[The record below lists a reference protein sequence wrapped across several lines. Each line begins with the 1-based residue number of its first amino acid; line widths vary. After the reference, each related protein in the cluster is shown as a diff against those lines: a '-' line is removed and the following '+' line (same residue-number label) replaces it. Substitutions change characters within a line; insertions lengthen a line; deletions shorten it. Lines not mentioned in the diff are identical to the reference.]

1 MLEKRKNYEIALF
14 VIGCILLNYI
24 GKILANHF
32 VLPLWLDSVGT
43 VFTAYV
49 LGPFCGAVVGVTVNV
64 IYGIL
69 FSYTHMV
76 YALVSAV
83 VAVLVGILA
92 KKGWL
97 ENLFLALSTSFF
109 VTILSVACSVP
120 LNYLFFD
127 GAIGNVWGDGV
138 TELFKRLGLNSVLSH
153 IIGEFYLDFSD
164 KTLTVLILF
173 LVIRCY
179 RRHRNVFHEH
189 SNQKTSHKKGRKTEK
204 VRMLIALLLCGSLL
218 LTPVAGFAKKDV
230 TASSGTK
237 EQASDTDNYNAY
249 VQTIYNGSNGLPGG
263 SANDIAQTNDGVLWI
278 GTYGGLYRYG
288 GNEFE
293 WMDTFDSVKNVN
305 CLYTDEE
312 GRLWIGTN
320 DTGLSI
326 CIKEK
331 ISNVVTA
338 EDGLPA
344 DSVRCITQCTDGDY
358 YVGTTGALAVL
369 TLAGGLS
376 VQSLIPEIVYASS
389 ISADQ
394 NGNVAVVTNE
404 GKLYVLRDRKIVSE
418 ITAEDGE
425 AYTCCSF
432 DESGILYAGTTGRV
446 IDLFEADAN
455 DWKRTDTL
463 ICEGLRNL
471 KSLHFSEEGTLFIC
485 ADTGMGY
492 VDGTQQYHGIQSD
505 SFNSSVDHMLIDYQG
520 NLWFTS
526 SRLGLLRLCPSVFTD
541 IYHEAGLSD
550 QVVNCVTRWNGNFC
564 FGTDNGLDMMNED
577 LTKAAVNNLTDRFT
591 GVRIRNLY
599 VDNRNHL
606 WISTSGSGLF
616 EVDKWGNV
624 TEYTTANGLPG
635 NKLRMVIEL
644 EDGTIVSAGDSGI
657 AYIENG
663 KVTGVIGC
671 TDGLDNP
678 KVLCLLGQADGT
690 VLAGTD
696 GGGVSV
702 IRERKVV
709 QTLTRQDGLGS
720 EVILRMIS
728 DSDGKGTFFVTSN
741 SICYQDDNGIRIL
754 DFPYYNNYDIVEGK
768 NGMLFV
774 LGSAGIYVVDKHDL
788 LAGDADYK
796 LLDSQAGLL
805 KAFTPNAWN
814 YMDEDENLYL
824 STDTGVVCM
833 NLNRYAVS
841 VRSYRM
847 IVRSI
852 KVDDTTYSVERGETT
867 VLPSGVSR
875 MEIVPEIINY
885 SLNLPYVSVYLEGF
899 DKQPKIVP
907 QDQLKSI
914 VYTNLPVGTYT
925 FRLGV
930 MDSRGK
936 KVVAESSYTIEK
948 EREIYDNWWFV
959 LYTVFVFAVAV
970 AYLTWLF
977 FRTQIQRTLNMQK
990 KELEFAKS
998 QIEMG
1003 NETVLTIARTVD
1015 AKDENTS
1022 QHSVRVS
1029 EYSVMIAKRLG
1040 FDDAACE
1047 QLRKAALL
1055 HDIGKIGIPD
1065 RVLNKPGRLTD
1076 EEYEIMKSHVVK
1088 GAEILKKFTLVEN
1101 VQEGAL
1107 YHHERYDG
1115 RGYVHGLKGE
1125 EIPLN
1130 ARIIGIADAF
1140 DAMTANRVYRKK
1152 LDFDFVIGELKKGK
1166 GTQFD
1171 PKLVDIMLQ
1180 LIEEKQIDV
1189 EQLYA
1194 DRPVTADEEVQK

>member
-1 MLEKRKNYEIALF
+1 M
-14 VIGCILLNYI
+14 LNYI
-24 GKILANHF
+24 GKIVANHF

-109 VTILSVACSVP
+109 VTVLSVACSVP

-164 KTLTVLILF
+164 KTLTILILF

-189 SNQKTSHKKGRKTEK
+189 FNQKKYYKKGRKTEK
-204 VRMLIALLLCGSLL
+204 VRMLVILLLCGSLL
-218 LTPVAGFAKKDV
+218 LTPVASFAKKDG
-230 TASSGTK
+230 TGSSKAK
-237 EQASDTDNYNAY
+237 EQESDTDNYNAY

-320 DTGLSI
+320 DSGLSI
-326 CIKEK
+326 CINEK

-338 EDGLPA
+338 EDGLSA

-358 YVGTTGALAVL
+358 YVGTTGSLAVL

-404 GKLYVLRDRKIVSE
+404 GKLYLLRDRKIVSE

-425 AYTCCSF
+425 DYTCCSF
-432 DESGILYAGTTGRV
+432 DESGTLYAGTTGSV
-446 IDLFEADAN
+446 IDLLEADTSG
-455 DWKRTDTL
+455 WKRTDTFT
-463 ICEGLRNL
+463 CEGLRNL
-471 KSLHFSEEGTLFIC
+471 KSLHFSEEGTLFVC

-492 VDGTQQYHGIQSD
+492 LDGKKQYHGIQSD

-541 IYHEAGLSD
+541 VYHEAGLSD
-550 QVVNCVTRWNGNFC
+550 QVVNCVTKWNGNFY
-564 FGTDNGLDMMNED
+564 FGTDNGLDMMNEAM
-577 LTKAAVNNLTDRFT
+577 TKAVVNGLTDQLQGIR
-591 GVRIRNLY
+591 VRNLY
-599 VDNRNHL
+599 VDSGNHL
-606 WISTSGSGLF
+606 WISTSGNGLL
-616 EVDKWGNV
+616 EVDERGKV
-624 TEYTTANGLPG
+624 TEYSTANGLPG
-635 NKLRMVIEL
+635 NKLRMVLEL
-644 EDGTIVSAGDSGI
+644 QDGTIVSAGDSGI

-663 KVTGVIGC
+663 KVTDVIGY
-671 TDGLDNP
+671 TDGLNNP
-678 KVLCLLGQADGT
+678 KVLCLLEQADGT

-702 IRERKVV
+702 IRERKVI

-741 SICYQDDNGIRIL
+741 SICYQDDKGIRIL

-774 LGSAGIYVVDKHDL
+774 LGSAGIYVVDKRDL

-833 NLNRYAVS
+833 NLNRYTVS

-852 KVDDTTYSVERGETT
+852 KVDDATYSVERGETT

-899 DKQPKIVP
+899 DKQPKIVA

-925 FRLGV
+925 FHLGV

-959 LYTVFVFAVAV
+959 FYAIFVFAVAV

-1171 PKLVDIMLQ
+1171 PDLVDIMLQ

-1194 DRPVTADEEVQK
+1194 DRPTEEDGEGQK